1 MAAQAAQRLLQKNQG
16 EAAQQQAQQMAQDP
30 VIQMQ
35 QREMA
40 IKEAEAKARIEQG
53 NRKLDLEEKKIIADA
68 ANKVDEMEYKQDKAG
83 GDLLLAN
90 RKQISS
96 EELSERKLEVDV
108 YRAGVMGRSADAAVL
123 QKDRDQALQLAQT
136 IRQENASNQ
145 TGESGNPGQ

>member
-1 MAAQAAQRLLQKNQG
+1 
-16 EAAQQQAQQMAQDP
+16 
-30 VIQMQ
+30 
-35 QREMA
+35 MA